1 MAYKGKIQ
9 LTIHIVA
16 PPDQVEEGDRLFGTH
31 GPWMEATHHRDG
43 DKALLSYNVSK
54 APEVS
59 NPMDP
64 NADPTGNTVYIL
76 SENLRDGGWRGGS
89 LPAGRGELA
98 GLPGAGQVAGA
109 LHGHRG
115 DSGSDHQLTLVSS
128 DSGQPPRL
136 PVHLCSY
143 QRPERHSGV
152 RGFLSRISL
161 RS

>member
-76 SENLRDGGWRGGS
+76 SEIYETEAGVADHFQQAEASWQDFPALGKWLEHCTVTGVTAAPIINS
-89 LPAGRGELA
+89 LW
-98 GLPGAGQVAGA
+98 
-109 LHGHRG
+109 
-115 DSGSDHQLTLVSS
+115 
-128 DSGQPPRL
+128 
-136 PVHLCSY
+136 
-143 QRPERHSGV
+143 
-152 RGFLSRISL
+152 
-161 RS
+161 